1 MKNKG
6 SSKLEQFSE
15 HKFYLVSC
23 KRTEKNVLIFRALI
37 SIIQKGLLYVEAEIA
52 NGEDGL
58 ERSIECLSLIDA
70 VMPDVVA
77 SRKQVE
83 NNQKP
88 GKRNPQEFLVSTIL
102 CLRVEKVFLLEIW
115 LTNY

>member
-1 MKNKG
+1 
-6 SSKLEQFSE
+6 LFD
-15 HKFYLVSC
+15 H
-23 KRTEKNVLIFRALI
+23 FRALI

-88 GKRNPQEFLVSTIL
+88 GAGINVGGQNDQPSAAGLGAGSAMMSAEHDGRAGGHHSEVGPSGQVIF
-102 CLRVEKVFLLEIW
+102 
-115 LTNY
+115 

>member
-1 MKNKG
+1 
-6 SSKLEQFSE
+6 
-15 HKFYLVSC
+15 
-23 KRTEKNVLIFRALI
+23 LI

-88 GKRNPQEFLVSTIL
+88 GKLN
-102 CLRVEKVFLLEIW
+102 CLRLLFAPKCFVVVNSVIN
-115 LTNY
+115 LD

>member
-1 MKNKG
+1 
-6 SSKLEQFSE
+6 
-15 HKFYLVSC
+15 
-23 KRTEKNVLIFRALI
+23 LI

-77 SRKQVE
+77 SRKQVDSS
-83 NNQKP
+83 QKT
-88 GKRNPQEFLVSTIL
+88 GLWFINL
-102 CLRVEKVFLLEIW
+102 CLKAGLHYGDNRSKIVPFEAQKNIFSTFKKCPSLE
-115 LTNY
+115 